1 MKTLDLEQL
10 ASVTGGIVEGG
21 CIVPDPWFTQ
31 LQDRLKNTKWPMPK
45 GQPADLGSIGTT
57 RPK

>member
-10 ASVTGGIVEGG
+10 ATVTGGIVEGG
-21 CIVPDPWFTQ
+21 CVIPDPWFTG
-31 LQDRLKNTKWPMPK
+31 LTERLKNIKVPTPK

>member
-1 MKTLDLEQL
+1 MTTLDLEQL

-21 CIVPDPWFTQ
+21 CIVPDPWFTD
-31 LQDRLKNTKWPMPK
+31 LAERLKNGKVPTPK
-45 GQPADLGSIGTT
+45 GLPTDLGSIGTT